1 MLLCTSR
8 GLQLYSVCA
17 SKPVVIAWDALIM
30 CSCVQAMV
38 DIVKH
43 GLNDEN
49 QKVKTITALTVS
61 ALAEAA
67 SPYGIES
74 FDDVLEPLWKGIRLL
89 RGKVSCCLMFS
100 LYLVNCQLVC
110 MQHPAPDWCNRAS
123 SAESFGRCGRN
134 NTQLTK
140 GELNA
145 VGCAKDAWYAWGLQS
160 SCSLYTRLC
169 YTLKGPLTVARCPV
183 CSELS

>member
-1 MLLCTSR
+1 MLH
-8 GLQLYSVCA
+8 
-17 SKPVVIAWDALIM
+17 
-30 CSCVQAMV
+30 SCLQAMV

-89 RGKVSCCLMFS
+89 RGKVSSVPLLRISPTNYSLPDYACAGMRIQAASLAVKSAWAELQGSKSAALHLSACC
-100 LYLVNCQLVC
+100 
-110 MQHPAPDWCNRAS
+110 
-123 SAESFGRCGRN
+123 
-134 NTQLTK
+134 
-140 GELNA
+140 
-145 VGCAKDAWYAWGLQS
+145 DAGNLG
-160 SCSLYTRLC
+160 
-169 YTLKGPLTVARCPV
+169 K
-183 CSELS
+183 

>member
-1 MLLCTSR
+1 
-8 GLQLYSVCA
+8 
-17 SKPVVIAWDALIM
+17 
-30 CSCVQAMV
+30 MV

-89 RGKVSCCLMFS
+89 RGKVSCCPMHCPGLHALQSTTMGDMPVTPVGVRCS
-100 LYLVNCQLVC
+100 LPAALFFTTPGGQNWPDLLFWWLTCSERHAQQMVAPRMYVSLGRVSSEEPLR
-110 MQHPAPDWCNRAS
+110 PAPL
-123 SAESFGRCGRN
+123 GRN
-134 NTQLTK
+134 GDSKECDQ
-140 GELNA
+140 
-145 VGCAKDAWYAWGLQS
+145 CAG
-160 SCSLYTRLC
+160 
-169 YTLKGPLTVARCPV
+169 
-183 CSELS
+183 

>member
-1 MLLCTSR
+1 M
-8 GLQLYSVCA
+8 YSVCA

-30 CSCVQAMV
+30 CGYVQAMV

-100 LYLVNCQLVC
+100 LYPVNCQLVC
-110 MQHPAPDWCNRAS
+110 MQHSAPDCCNGIP
-123 SAESFGRCGRN
+123 SAVSFGRLQEGCYPADQKEAKRYVSY
-134 NTQLTK
+134 L
-140 GELNA
+140 
-145 VGCAKDAWYAWGLQS
+145 VGMV
-160 SCSLYTRLC
+160 SLGSGKAPVVC
-169 YTLKGPLTVARCPV
+169 IQDCFTL
-183 CSELS
+183 

>member
-1 MLLCTSR
+1 
-8 GLQLYSVCA
+8 
-17 SKPVVIAWDALIM
+17 
-30 CSCVQAMV
+30 MV

-89 RGKVSCCLMFS
+89 RGKVSSVLLPRADQQTS
-100 LYLVNCQLVC
+100 LYQTV
-110 MQHPAPDWCNRAS
+110 HA
-123 SAESFGRCGRN
+123 
-134 NTQLTK
+134 
-140 GELNA
+140 
-145 VGCAKDAWYAWGLQS
+145 LQ
-160 SCSLYTRLC
+160 
-169 YTLKGPLTVARCPV
+169 
-183 CSELS
+183 

>member
-1 MLLCTSR
+1 M
-8 GLQLYSVCA
+8 
-17 SKPVVIAWDALIM
+17 
-30 CSCVQAMV
+30 

-89 RGKVSCCLMFS
+89 RGKVSCCPMCCLRPGHFPAMHG
-100 LYLVNCQLVC
+100 CQV
-110 MQHPAPDWCNRAS
+110 
-123 SAESFGRCGRN
+123 
-134 NTQLTK
+134 
-140 GELNA
+140 
-145 VGCAKDAWYAWGLQS
+145 
-160 SCSLYTRLC
+160 
-169 YTLKGPLTVARCPV
+169 
-183 CSELS
+183 

>member
-1 MLLCTSR
+1 MGSCFCTS
-8 GLQLYSVCA
+8 LACVAAVEMLH
-17 SKPVVIAWDALIM
+17 
-30 CSCVQAMV
+30 SCLQAMV

-89 RGKVSCCLMFS
+89 RGKVSSVPLLRS
-100 LYLVNCQLVC
+100 HQRIILYQTV
-110 MQHPAPDWCNRAS
+110 HAP
-123 SAESFGRCGRN
+123 G
-134 NTQLTK
+134 
-140 GELNA
+140 
-145 VGCAKDAWYAWGLQS
+145 
-160 SCSLYTRLC
+160 
-169 YTLKGPLTVARCPV
+169 
-183 CSELS
+183 

>member
-1 MLLCTSR
+1 M
-8 GLQLYSVCA
+8 CA
-17 SKPVVIAWDALIM
+17 WP
-30 CSCVQAMV
+30 QAMA

-89 RGKVSCCLMFS
+89 RGKVGIPQHHCPLLYQGVPLRACCTALVHSTLPGRPSQENAMFT
-100 LYLVNCQLVC
+100 
-110 MQHPAPDWCNRAS
+110 WT
-123 SAESFGRCGRN
+123 F
-134 NTQLTK
+134 
-140 GELNA
+140 
-145 VGCAKDAWYAWGLQS
+145 
-160 SCSLYTRLC
+160 
-169 YTLKGPLTVARCPV
+169 
-183 CSELS
+183 